1 MACAH
6 ASLGHVGRRSG
17 SSPTDS
23 PSDSTTGFAS
33 SWLPAYAAPWSST
46 RSAMSMRRDVSGQ
59 RPEGVHNPPAELMP
73 LLLDAC
79 RNQEFVRVLD
89 SDQAVR
95 VEEPGRDEL
104 LLQALR
110 APLLVAFNL
119 CGLVLRVESSASP
132 EDNGP
137 TDGAG
142 GRGTASLRCSR
153 RPSRT
158 SRSATSAPSVRLRPC
173 AVDSWP
179 SNPNAWSVEAPL
191 TCFQSFGGPQFF
203 RTSTP
208 SASSSSRSCE

>member
-1 MACAH
+1 
-6 ASLGHVGRRSG
+6 
-17 SSPTDS
+17 
-23 PSDSTTGFAS
+23 
-33 SWLPAYAAPWSST
+33 
-46 RSAMSMRRDVSGQ
+46 MRRDVSGQ

-173 AVDSWP
+173 AVDSRP

-203 RTSTP
+203 RDTKRVKLLTQLRMMGFRSRGLVDEHGELLAAALY
-208 SASSSSRSCE
+208 SAPLPAV